1 MTCDKA
7 LEWMSAALDGALTM
21 EEAAALQAHLDACP
35 ECRAANAQLR
45 GMDAFLKE
53 AEYEPPAALHTDI
66 MRAVR
71 QEKAAS
77 RRRFWAPAG
86 LIAAAAAL
94 VLLAGSRGL
103 IDLPGFSDRAQAAN
117 NAHGAVETVMPGQT
131 LAQRAQTLAGERG
144 APVLT
149 LTSLPAALTDEPYET
164 LETGEKL
171 YETDGKTLKALQD
184 SEENAALFMPSTTD
198 AVDDAARAY
207 VLLAG

>member
-7 LEWMSAALDGALTM
+7 LELMSAALDGALTT

-35 ECRAANAQLR
+35 ECRAADAQLR

-53 AEYEPPAALHTDI
+53 AAYEPPAALHTDI

-77 RRRFWAPAG
+77 SRRFWAPAG

-103 IDLPGFSDRAQAAN
+103 IDLPGFSDRAQASN
-117 NAHGAVETVMPGQT
+117 SAHGAVETVMPGQT

-149 LTSLPAALTDEPYET
+149 LTSLPAVLQDAPYET
-164 LETGEKL
+164 LKTGEIL
-171 YETDGKTLKALQD
+171 YETDGKTLRSLQD
-184 SEENAALFMPSTTD
+184 SEENAALFLPSAMD